1 MDWKFFLGLM
11 IPAVGAAFVWLTK
24 VAREDPPLFAEID
37 GVLVR
42 WIPKALFAVVFMAI
56 FSMVMW
62 EDGRNEVGFV
72 ALFMVWSLLQL
83 RSAFPFFRRVA
94 ALPRPQS
101 ETASAGKST
110 PQ

>member
-37 GVLVR
+37 GVLSR
-42 WIPKALFAVVFMAI
+42 WVPTALFTVAFMAI
-56 FSMVMW
+56 FSMIVW
-62 EDGRNEVGFV
+62 DEGRKDVLIISVILAF
-72 ALFMVWSLLQL
+72 ALLQL

-94 ALPRPQS
+94 ALPRTRP
-101 ETASAGKST
+101 ETASKE
-110 PQ
+110 